1 MEIDKI
7 IEVNENIKIKIVIK
21 KAYCGYFSSYEMAEF
36 KSGELDRIISFNQWD
51 DYGFQAFCIN
61 SNLDEMNR
69 IDFIIR
75 KDNPLYNSIN
85 KFLDK
90 EDLIIIDDDD
100 TREINKKT
108 FQFLKNGEEIIV
120 SFCNELGKNE
130 IEKFNIF
137 VKNILTD
144 YRSKI
149 DDGNFDTKD
158 RLYRLFENL
167 REEFC
172 PETLEEYP
180 ITSDEIIMKRT
191 YTKKLTPN
199 NSKLV

>member
-7 IEVNENIKIKIVIK
+7 IEVNENIKINVVIK

-36 KSGELDRIISFNQWD
+36 KNGEIEKIISFNQWD
-51 DYGFQAFCIN
+51 DYGIQAYCFNIDLDKIN
-61 SNLDEMNR
+61 S
-69 IDFIIR
+69 IDFNIQIN
-75 KDNPLYNSIN
+75 NPFYNVIN
-85 KFLDK
+85 KFLGS
-90 EDLIIIDDDD
+90 EQLIIIDDDD

-108 FQFLKNGEEIIV
+108 LIFSRDNENIIV
-120 SFCNELGKNE
+120 KFSNELYRNE

-167 REEFC
+167 REQFC

-180 ITSDEIIMKRT
+180 IKGEEITMKRT
-191 YTKKLTPN
+191 YTKKLIPN
-199 NSKLV
+199 NKK

>member
-7 IEVNENIKIKIVIK
+7 IEVNENIKIRVIIK

-36 KSGELDRIISFNQWD
+36 KNGELKKIISFHQWD
-51 DYGFQAFCIN
+51 DYGFEAFCFGSDLEDIN
-61 SNLDEMNR
+61 SVNFNIKR
-69 IDFIIR
+69 N
-75 KDNPLYNSIN
+75 NPFYDPIN
-85 KFLDK
+85 KFLDS
-90 EDLIIIDDDD
+90 EQLIIIDDDA

-108 FQFLKNGEEIIV
+108 LSFLRNGDEFIITF
-120 SFCNELGKNE
+120 SNKRRKNE

-158 RLYRLFENL
+158 RLYRLFENF
-167 REEFC
+167 REKFC
-172 PETLEEYP
+172 PETLEKYP
-180 ITSDEIIMKRT
+180 IKSEEIIMKRT
-191 YTKKLTPN
+191 YTKKLIPN
-199 NSKLV
+199 NKI